1 MRLGRLTSVGFIG
14 LALTAGA
21 AIVPSSA
28 EIRYDS
34 SVRKAAVSRMQEKLG
49 PLRGSIKPDAPNV
62 RLTKQMIDL
71 LSPIRAKDGVV
82 EALPARPVEQPL
94 GQSVSRSA
102 PPPAQPVDRTYA
114 ASTAKDIANSAQA
127 GSSDARSILAA
138 VEEMMRN
145 DP

>member
-14 LALTAGA
+14 MALTAGA
-21 AIVPSSA
+21 TIAPSSA
-28 EIRYDS
+28 DLRYDS

-71 LSPIRAKDGVV
+71 LAPIRAKDGVV
-82 EALPARPVEQPL
+82 EALPAQPVEQPL
-94 GQSVSRSA
+94 GQTVSRSA
-102 PPPAQPVDRTYA
+102 PAPTQSLDQTHT
-114 ASTAKDIANSAQA
+114 ASTGKDIANSPQA